1 MYFAI
6 SYVGYKF
13 RILTANFAPT
23 VQEVSKLFLDEFLV
37 TYNLRNQK
45 EEKLKKNDGRPLRFG
60 VFEIIILLY
69 CLWFMGFL

>member
-23 VQEVSKLFLDEFLV
+23 VQKVIFGRVFS
-37 TYNLRNQK
+37 YNLRNQK
-45 EEKLKKNDGRPLRFG
+45 EEKLEKKTMVGL
-60 VFEIIILLY
+60 
-69 CLWFMGFL
+69 

>member
-23 VQEVSKLFLDEFLV
+23 VQEVIFGRVFS
-37 TYNLRNQK
+37 YNLRNQK
-45 EEKLKKNDGRPLRFG
+45 EEKLKKFLPLRFG
-60 VFEIIILLY
+60 VFEIIILHY

>member
-23 VQEVSKLFLDEFLV
+23 VQEVIFGRVFS
-37 TYNLRNQK
+37 YNLRNQK
-45 EEKLKKNDGRPLRFG
+45 EEKLKNFLPLRFG

>member
-23 VQEVSKLFLDEFLV
+23 VQEVIFGRVFS
-37 TYNLRNQK
+37 YNLRNQK
-45 EEKLKKNDGRPLRFG
+45 EEKLKKNLPLRFG